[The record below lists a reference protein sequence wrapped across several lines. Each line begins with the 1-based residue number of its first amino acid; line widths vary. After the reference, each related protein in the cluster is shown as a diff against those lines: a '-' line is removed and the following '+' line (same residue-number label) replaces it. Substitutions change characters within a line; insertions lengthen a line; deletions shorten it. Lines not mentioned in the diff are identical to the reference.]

1 MHNLIQA
8 KDLNDYNSELC
19 RFNPKDMKGI
29 NGLAVQDL
37 YSGSILKPNTHME
50 NDMDNTTYE
59 IQHALLDMYTE
70 QHNKENTV
78 VELTREQLIEQ
89 LVQERDAINLRLNDI
104 ATELSSLYTEEEK
117 GAIVDDILSRW
128 LRVTEQPY

>member
-8 KDLNDYNSELC
+8 TDLNDYNSQLC
-19 RFNPKDMKGI
+19 HSGCS
-29 NGLAVQDL
+29 GLAVQDL

-50 NDMDNTTYE
+50 NDMDNETYE

-70 QHNKENTV
+70 QYNKENTV

-117 GAIVDDILSRW
+117 GAIVDDILTRW

>member
-1 MHNLIQA
+1 
-8 KDLNDYNSELC
+8 
-19 RFNPKDMKGI
+19 
-29 NGLAVQDL
+29 
-37 YSGSILKPNTHME
+37 
-50 NDMDNTTYE
+50 MDNTTYE

-70 QHNKENTV
+70 QYNKENTV

-117 GAIVDDILSRW
+117 GAIVDDILTRW
-128 LRVTEQPY
+128 LRVTEQPF

>member
-1 MHNLIQA
+1 
-8 KDLNDYNSELC
+8 
-19 RFNPKDMKGI
+19 
-29 NGLAVQDL
+29 
-37 YSGSILKPNTHME
+37 
-50 NDMDNTTYE
+50 MDNTTYTE
-59 IQHALLDMYTE
+59 QDIAITHSIQHALLDMYTE
-70 QHNKENTV
+70 QYNKENTV

-117 GAIVDDILSRW
+117 GAIVDDILTRW

>member
-1 MHNLIQA
+1 MMSLVERYRPMLIDTVSDKYSNCA
-8 KDLNDYNSELC
+8 E
-19 RFNPKDMKGI
+19 
-29 NGLAVQDL
+29 QDL
-37 YSGSILKPNTHME
+37 TEDSIK
-50 NDMDNTTYE
+50 YE

-70 QHNKENTV
+70 QYNNT
-78 VELTREQLIEQ
+78 EEETPLTREQLIEQ

-117 GAIVDDILSRW
+117 GAIVDDILTRW

>member
-1 MHNLIQA
+1 
-8 KDLNDYNSELC
+8 
-19 RFNPKDMKGI
+19 
-29 NGLAVQDL
+29 
-37 YSGSILKPNTHME
+37 
-50 NDMDNTTYE
+50 MDNTTYE

-117 GAIVDDILSRW
+117 GAIVDDILTRW
-128 LRVTEQPY
+128 LRVTEQPF